1 MIYDIQKA
9 SMMKRFSA
17 WLLDIILFMVV
28 VTGCMYGWAYVFDP
42 TPHIEELSGIMESYE
57 QQFGGS
63 LDMTE
68 EAFNKLSAEEQE
80 EARQVSQKINEA
92 LNKDEKALKL
102 LEMIA
107 TYIFAMISLSIL
119 CAHLLLEF
127 LIPLFLKNGQTL
139 GKKCFGIA
147 LMRKDGVKVTPLMM
161 FVRSILGKSTV
172 ETMLPAMLLV
182 LAMLGAGML
191 TTYLCFGL
199 LIAQVIVPL
208 WTANKTAI
216 HDLIACT
223 VAVDM
228 SSQMIFDTPE
238 QMEAYKARVDAEY
251 SQNRAENENEAPVE
265 E

>member
-9 SMMKRFSA
+9 SMMKRASA

-57 QQFGGS
+57 QQFGGN
-63 LDMTE
+63 LEMTDE
-68 EAFNKLSAEEQE
+68 EFAKLTAEEQE
-80 EARQVSQKINEA
+80 EARQISQKINEA
-92 LNKDEKALKL
+92 LNKDARALKL

-119 CAHLLLEF
+119 CAHFLLEF

-147 LMRKDGVKVTPLMM
+147 LMRKDGVRVTPFMM
-161 FVRSILGKSTV
+161 FARTILGKSTV
-172 ETMLPAMLLV
+172 ETMLPAMLFV
-182 LAMLGAGML
+182 LAMLGAGGL
-191 TTYLCFGL
+191 TMYLSVGL
-199 LIAQVIVPL
+199 LIAQVIVPV

-228 SSQMIFDTPE
+228 SSQMIFDSPE
-238 QMEAYKARVDAEY
+238 EREAYVARVDEEY
-251 SQNRAENENEAPVE
+251 SQARTENGNEAPVE